1 MSLDWSMIF
10 SWGLYIVL
18 GLNMLFALAVIFAER
33 RDVGTTWAWL
43 LVLFFLPVLGFII
56 YLFLGRQL
64 KKDNFY
70 NLSVEERSFHS
81 LQVEAQLEQLH
92 TRQIQLAQPLFE
104 KYDQLLQMN
113 LRSSKSLISVHNR
126 SLILHDGEQ
135 KFKALMDDI
144 RSAETEINIQYY
156 IIQRDALGQALLK
169 ELIERAKAGVKVRL
183 LYDAVG
189 SRSLRNSDFKELIA
203 NDGEVRV
210 FFPPTLGIINFKLNN
225 RNHRKVV
232 IIDGKIGYVGGFN
245 VGTEYLGLVEKFGYW
260 RDTHLRVEGDV
271 VYNLQ
276 HRFILDWNYSG
287 HRKHDPEN
295 AFCFARHDIK
305 ENSPMQIV
313 TSGPNSDTEHLKNMM
328 IKMIM
333 SAKRR
338 VIIQTPYFIPDTS
351 FMDAC
356 KIALHSGVQM
366 DIMIPGKPDHPFVMW
381 ASLSFLGELLDYG
394 ANVYLYDEGFLH
406 AKTLVVDDEIATV
419 GTTNLDAR
427 SFRLNF
433 EVNALIYDERVALEL
448 VSLFETDTAV
458 SRNYT
463 VEDYESRKWT
473 VRAREGVS
481 RLLSPI
487 L

>member
-1 MSLDWSMIF
+1 MVLDLAIILN
-10 SWGLYIVL
+10 WGLYIVF
-18 GLNMLFALAVIFAER
+18 GLNVLFALAVIFAER
-33 RDVGTTWAWL
+33 RDVGATWAWL
-43 LVLFFLPVLGFII
+43 LVLFFLPILGFII

-81 LQVEAQLEQLH
+81 LQVETQIEQIHNKETL
-92 TRQIQLAQPLFE
+92 LAQPLFE
-104 KYDQLLQMN
+104 KYEQLLEMN
-113 LRSSKSLISVHNR
+113 LRSAKSLISVHNQ

-135 KFKALMDDI
+135 KFKALMEDI
-144 RSAETEINIQYY
+144 RNAETEINIQYY

-189 SRSLRNSDFKELIA
+189 SHSLRNSDFKELID
-203 NDGEVRV
+203 NNGEVRV
-210 FFPPTLGIINFKLNN
+210 FFPPTLGLINFKLNN

-260 RDTHLRVEGDV
+260 RDTHLRVEGDAV
-271 VYNLQ
+271 FHLQ

-287 HRKHDPEN
+287 HDDHEPEN
-295 AFCFARHDIK
+295 TFCFSRHDIQDH
-305 ENSPMQIV
+305 SPMQIV

-328 IKMIM
+328 VKMIM
-333 SAKRR
+333 SAKHRI
-338 VIIQTPYFIPDTS
+338 IIQTPYFIPDTS

-356 KIALHSGVQM
+356 KMALLSGIEM

-381 ASLSFLGELLDYG
+381 ASLSFLGELLGYG
-394 ANVYLYDEGFLH
+394 ANVYLYDDGFLH

-433 EVNALIYDERVALEL
+433 EVNAVIYDERVALEL
-448 VSLFETDTAV
+448 VSLFESDTAV
-458 SRNYT
+458 CRKYT
-463 VEDYESRKWT
+463 AEDYESRKWT
-473 VRAREGVS
+473 VRMREGMS

>member
-1 MSLDWSMIF
+1 MIF

-33 RDVGTTWAWL
+33 RDVGATWAWL
-43 LVLFFLPVLGFII
+43 LVLFFLPVLGFIV

-81 LQVEAQLEQLH
+81 LQVEAQLEQIH
-92 TRQIQLAQPLFE
+92 TRQTQLAQPLFE

-210 FFPPTLGIINFKLNN
+210 FFPPTLGLIN
-225 RNHRKVV
+225 
-232 IIDGKIGYVGGFN
+232 
-245 VGTEYLGLVEKFGYW
+245 
-260 RDTHLRVEGDV
+260 
-271 VYNLQ
+271 
-276 HRFILDWNYSG
+276 
-287 HRKHDPEN
+287 
-295 AFCFARHDIK
+295 
-305 ENSPMQIV
+305 
-313 TSGPNSDTEHLKNMM
+313 
-328 IKMIM
+328 
-333 SAKRR
+333 
-338 VIIQTPYFIPDTS
+338 
-351 FMDAC
+351 
-356 KIALHSGVQM
+356 
-366 DIMIPGKPDHPFVMW
+366 
-381 ASLSFLGELLDYG
+381 
-394 ANVYLYDEGFLH
+394 
-406 AKTLVVDDEIATV
+406 
-419 GTTNLDAR
+419 
-427 SFRLNF
+427 
-433 EVNALIYDERVALEL
+433 
-448 VSLFETDTAV
+448 
-458 SRNYT
+458 
-463 VEDYESRKWT
+463 
-473 VRAREGVS
+473 
-481 RLLSPI
+481 
-487 L
+487 

>member
-1 MSLDWSMIF
+1 MLLDWTVIL
-10 SWGLYIVL
+10 SWALYGVL
-18 GLNMLFALAVIFAER
+18 ILNVLFALAVIFAER
-33 RDVGTTWAWL
+33 RDVGATWAWL
-43 LVLFFLPVLGFII
+43 LVLFFLPILGFII

-81 LQVEAQLEQLH
+81 LQVETQIEQIRKQDPLLELPLLEKYEQL
-92 TRQIQLAQPLFE
+92 IE
-104 KYDQLLQMN
+104 MN
-113 LRSSKSLISVHNR
+113 LRSAKSLVSVHNQ
-126 SLILHDGEQ
+126 SMILHDGEQ
-135 KFKALMDDI
+135 KFKELMQDI
-144 RSAETEINIQYY
+144 RQAETEINIQYY
-156 IIQRDALGQALLK
+156 IIQRDALGQALLN

-189 SRSLRNSDFKELIA
+189 SRSLRHSDFKELIA
-203 NDGEVRV
+203 NEGEVRV
-210 FFPPTLGIINFKLNN
+210 FFPPTLGLINFKLNN

-245 VGTEYLGLVEKFGYW
+245 VGTEYLGLVDKFGYW

-271 VYNLQ
+271 VYHLQ

-287 HRKHDPEN
+287 HRDHDPEN
-295 AFCFARHDIK
+295 TFCFARHEIQDQ
-305 ENSPMQIV
+305 SPMQIV

-328 IKMIM
+328 VKMIM
-333 SAKRR
+333 SAKHR
-338 VIIQTPYFIPDTS
+338 VIIQTPYFIPDSS

-356 KIALHSGVQM
+356 KMALLAGIQM

-394 ANVYLYDEGFLH
+394 ANVYMYDDGFLH

-433 EVNALIYDERVALEL
+433 EVNAVIYDERVALEL
-448 VSLFETDTAV
+448 VSLFESDTAV
-458 SRNYT
+458 CRKYT
-463 VEDYESRKWT
+463 AEDYESRKWT
-473 VRAREGVS
+473 VRLREGVS

>member
-1 MSLDWSMIF
+1 MDWSVIF

-18 GLNMLFALAVIFAER
+18 GLNLLFALAVIFAER
-33 RDVGTTWAWL
+33 RDVGATWAWL
-43 LVLFFLPVLGFII
+43 LVLFFLPILGFIV

-64 KKDNFY
+64 KKDNFF

-81 LQVEAQLEQLH
+81 LQVESQIEQLRRKEM
-92 TRQIQLAQPLFE
+92 TTEQPLFE
-104 KYDQLLQMN
+104 KYEQLLEMN
-113 LRSSKSLISVHNR
+113 LRSSKSLVSVHNK
-126 SLILHDGEQ
+126 SAIMHDGEQ

-144 RSAETEINIQYY
+144 RNAETEINVQYY
-156 IIQRDALGQALLK
+156 IIQRDALGKALIH

-203 NDGEVRV
+203 HNGEVRV
-210 FFPPTLGIINFKLNN
+210 FFPPTLGLINFKLNN
-225 RNHRKVV
+225 RNHRKLV

-271 VYNLQ
+271 VYHLQ

-287 HRKHDPEN
+287 HDKHDPEN
-295 AFCFARHDIK
+295 TFCFARHDITDK
-305 ENSPMQIV
+305 SPMQIV

-333 SAKRR
+333 SAKQR
-338 VIIQTPYFIPDTS
+338 VIIQTPYFIPDPS

-356 KIALHSGVQM
+356 KMALLSGVEM

-394 ANVYLYDEGFLH
+394 ANVYMYDEGFLH

-433 EVNALIYDERVALEL
+433 EVNALIYDQAVALQL
-448 VSLFETDTAV
+448 ASLFESDIAV
-458 SRNYT
+458 SRRYT
-463 VEDYESRKWT
+463 VEDYAERKWT
-473 VRAREGVS
+473 VRMREGVS

>member
-1 MSLDWSMIF
+1 MEWSVII

-18 GLNMLFALAVIFAER
+18 GLNLLFALAVIFAER
-33 RDVGTTWAWL
+33 RDVGATWAWL
-43 LVLFFLPVLGFII
+43 LVLFFLPIIGFII

-64 KKDNFY
+64 KKDNFF
-70 NLSVEERSFHS
+70 NLSVEERSFHA
-81 LQVEAQLEQLH
+81 LQVESQIEQIRRKE
-92 TRQIQLAQPLFE
+92 TALAQPVFE
-104 KYDQLLQMN
+104 KYEQLLEMN
-113 LRSSKSLISVHNR
+113 LRSSKSLISVHNK
-126 SLILHDGEQ
+126 SAIMHDGEQ

-156 IIQRDALGQALLK
+156 IIQRDALGKALIH

-189 SRSLRNSDFKELIA
+189 SRSLRDSDFKELIA
-203 NDGEVRV
+203 HDGEVRV
-210 FFPPTLGIINFKLNN
+210 FFPPTLGLINFKLNN

-271 VYNLQ
+271 VYHLQ

-287 HRKHDPEN
+287 SKHHDPEN
-295 AFCFARHDIK
+295 SFCFARHDIK
-305 ENSPMQIV
+305 DKSPMQIV

-333 SAKRR
+333 SAKHR

-356 KIALHSGVQM
+356 KMALLSGVKM

-394 ANVYLYDEGFLH
+394 ANVYMYGQGFLH
-406 AKTLVVDDEIATV
+406 AKTLVVDDEISTV

-433 EVNALIYDERVALEL
+433 EVNAVIYDQRVALEL
-448 VSLFETDTAV
+448 ASLFESDVAV
-458 SRNYT
+458 SRKYT
-463 VEDYESRKWT
+463 VDDYAARKWT
-473 VRAREGVS
+473 VRMREGVS

>member
-1 MSLDWSMIF
+1 MLLDWTVIL
-10 SWGLYIVL
+10 SWALYGVL
-18 GLNMLFALAVIFAER
+18 ILNVLFALAVIFAER
-33 RDVGTTWAWL
+33 RDVGATWAWL
-43 LVLFFLPVLGFII
+43 LVLFFLPILGFII

-81 LQVEAQLEQLH
+81 LQVETQIEQIRKQDPLLELPLLEKYEQL
-92 TRQIQLAQPLFE
+92 IE
-104 KYDQLLQMN
+104 MN
-113 LRSSKSLISVHNR
+113 LRSAKSLVSVHNQ
-126 SLILHDGEQ
+126 SMILHDGEQ
-135 KFKALMDDI
+135 KFKELMQDI
-144 RSAETEINIQYY
+144 RQAETEINIQYY

-189 SRSLRNSDFKELIA
+189 SRSLRHSDFKELIA
-203 NDGEVRV
+203 NEGEVRV
-210 FFPPTLGIINFKLNN
+210 FFPPTLGLINFKLNN

-245 VGTEYLGLVEKFGYW
+245 VGTEYLGLVDKFGYW

-271 VYNLQ
+271 VYHLQ

-287 HRKHDPEN
+287 HRDHDPEN
-295 AFCFARHDIK
+295 TFCFARHEIQDQ
-305 ENSPMQIV
+305 SPMQIV

-328 IKMIM
+328 VKMIM
-333 SAKRR
+333 SAKHR

-356 KIALHSGVQM
+356 KMALLAGIQM

-394 ANVYLYDEGFLH
+394 ANVYMYDDGFLH

-433 EVNALIYDERVALEL
+433 EVNAVIYDERVALEL
-448 VSLFETDTAV
+448 VSLFESDTAV
-458 SRNYT
+458 CRKYT
-463 VEDYESRKWT
+463 AEDYESRKWT
-473 VRAREGVS
+473 VRLREGVS